1 MAGKLYHTLATL
13 VLGFELGRIELGGL
27 EVSFASELTA
37 LEKIRGPKARSLP
50 CLFLDICFHNI
61 YCIALI
67 VICKYILYNYRY
79 LLSVKRLRKQK
90 GGVLVSGNKV
100 IYR

>member
-1 MAGKLYHTLATL
+1 
-13 VLGFELGRIELGGL
+13 
-27 EVSFASELTA
+27 
-37 LEKIRGPKARSLP
+37 
-50 CLFLDICFHNI
+50 
-61 YCIALI
+61 LI